1 MVPFIPP
8 LKTQKVTIT
17 TAANINTQSFDS
29 NQIPKPQVQITIRAR
44 ETVELSWGCGM
55 AYASALPVNTV
66 FSVVGGGAVCVG
78 LLCFVS

>member
-17 TAANINTQSFDS
+17 TAAN

-55 AYASALPVNTV
+55 AYASAL
-66 FSVVGGGAVCVG
+66 
-78 LLCFVS
+78 LCH